1 MIKKER
7 IIKLT
12 QKLVREKSENPPG
25 NEYKAAM
32 IVKEE
37 MENIGLDV
45 SVYEFEKGRP
55 NIIGILKGNG
65 TSKKSLLLATHTD
78 VVPAG
83 DGWVHDPYS
92 ADLIKGKIYGRG
104 TSDCKGHVA
113 VCLEVAR
120 SIAEDKI
127 KLDGDLI
134 IAATVDEEKGSDKGI
149 KPLLE
154 KGILRPSG
162 AVAVDIGNFDVV
174 VAQKGL
180 MHTTIKIKGKEA
192 HGAYPEEGVN
202 AIEITAKIITDLKI
216 HKFNYRAHPL
226 FKEPTINIGTIK
238 GGDKVNMVAEHCEF
252 EADIRYLPGM
262 DKDNI
267 LKVIEEIIKKHSKE
281 YMITVDSQLDPY
293 EIKSEH
299 KIVEQLK
306 QAFKN
311 KGKSAKICGSS
322 GATVICEFK
331 KYDIPAIATGFGIDE
346 CMHAKDE
353 YVIVDDLVKGA
364 ESLEEFVMLSI
375 GK

>member
-7 IIKLT
+7 IVSLT
-12 QKLVREKSENPPG
+12 QNLVREKSENPPG

-32 IVKEE
+32 IVKKD
-37 MENIGLDV
+37 MEKIGLDV

-55 NIIGILKGNG
+55 NIIGILKGDG

-104 TSDCKGHVA
+104 TSDCKGHIA
-113 VCLEVAR
+113 VCLEVTR
-120 SIAEDKI
+120 SIAEEKRM
-127 KLDGDLI
+127 LEGDLI
-134 IAATVDEEKGSDKGI
+134 IAMTVDEENGNDKGI

-154 KGILRPSG
+154 KGILRPSH
-162 AVAVDIGNFDVV
+162 AVAIDLGGFDVV

-180 MHTTIKIKGKEA
+180 IQATIKIKGKEA
-192 HGAYPEEGVN
+192 HGTYPEEGVN
-202 AIEITAKIITDLKI
+202 AIEITAKIITDLKK
-216 HKFNYRAHPL
+216 HKFNYRAHPF

-238 GGDKVNMVAEHCEF
+238 GGKKVNMVAENCEF
-252 EADIRYLPGM
+252 ETDIRYLPGM

-267 LKVIEEIIKKHSKE
+267 LKAIKEIINKHSKE
-281 YMITVDSQLDPY
+281 YTITVDSQLDPY
-293 EIKSEH
+293 EIKSEDE
-299 KIVEQLK
+299 IIEQLK
-306 QAFKN
+306 QAFEN
-311 KGKSAKICGSS
+311 KGKTAKICGSS

-331 KYDIPAIATGFGIDE
+331 KYNIPAIATGFGIDK

-353 YVIVDDLVKGA
+353 YVVVDDLVKGA
-364 ESLEEFVMLSI
+364 EILEEFVMLSI

>member
-7 IIKLT
+7 IISLT
-12 QKLVREKSENPPG
+12 QKLIREKSENPPG
-25 NEYKAAM
+25 KEYKAAM
-32 IVKEE
+32 IVKKE

-55 NIIGILKGNG
+55 NIIGILKGDG

-83 DGWVHDPYS
+83 YDWVHDPYS
-92 ADLIKGKIYGRG
+92 AELIKGKIYGRG
-104 TSDCKGHVA
+104 ASDCKGHVA

-120 SIAEDKI
+120 SIAEDKRR
-127 KLDGDLI
+127 LEGDLI
-134 IAATVDEEKGSDKGI
+134 IAATVDEEKGNGKGM

-154 KGILRPSG
+154 KGILRPSS
-162 AVAVDIGNFDVV
+162 AVAVDIGSFDVV

-180 MHTTIKIKGKEA
+180 IHATIKIKGKEA
-192 HGAYPEEGVN
+192 HGAYPQEGIN
-202 AIEITAKIITDLKI
+202 AIEITAKIITDLKK
-216 HKFNYRAHPL
+216 HKFNYRAHPF

-262 DKDNI
+262 DKDKT
-267 LKVIEEIIKKHSKE
+267 LKTIENIIKKHSKE
-281 YMITVDSQLDPY
+281 YTITVDSQLDPY
-293 EIKSEH
+293 EIKSKE
-299 KIVEQLK
+299 KIIGQLK
-306 QAFKN
+306 EAFEN
-311 KGKSAKICGSS
+311 KGKHAKICGSS

-331 KYDIPAIATGFGIDE
+331 KYDIPAIATGFGIDK

-353 YVIVDDLVKGA
+353 YVVVDDLVKGA
-364 ESLEEFVMLSI
+364 DILEEFVMLSI

>member
-7 IIKLT
+7 IISLT

-25 NEYKAAM
+25 NEYKTAM
-32 IVKEE
+32 IVKTE
-37 MENIGLDV
+37 MEKIGLDV
-45 SVYEFEKGRP
+45 SVHEFEKERP

-83 DGWVHDPYS
+83 DGWTHDPYS

-120 SIAEDKI
+120 SIAEDKR
-127 KLDGDLI
+127 KLEGDLI
-134 IAATVDEEKGSDKGI
+134 IAATVNEENGNDKNMTS
-149 KPLLE
+149 LLE
-154 KGILRPSG
+154 KGILQPSG
-162 AVAVDIGNFDVV
+162 AVAVDIGGFDIVI
-174 VAQKGL
+174 AHKGL
-180 MHTTIKIKGKEA
+180 IHATIKIKGKEA

-202 AIEITAKIITDLKI
+202 AIEITAKIITDLKKY
-216 HKFNYRAHPL
+216 KFNHKPHPL

-238 GGDKVNMVAEHCEF
+238 GGDKVNMVAEHCKF

-267 LKVIEEIIKKHSKE
+267 LKAIEDIIRKHSKE
-281 YMITVDSQLDPY
+281 YTITVDSQLDPY
-293 EIKSEH
+293 EIKSKE

-306 QAFKN
+306 QAFEN
-311 KGKSAKICGSS
+311 KGKHAKICGSS

-331 KYDIPAIATGFGIDE
+331 KYDIPAIATGFGIDK

-364 ESLEEFVMLSI
+364 EVLEKFVILTLS
-375 GK
+375 

>member
-1 MIKKER
+1 
-7 IIKLT
+7 
-12 QKLVREKSENPPG
+12 
-25 NEYKAAM
+25 
-32 IVKEE
+32 
-37 MENIGLDV
+37 
-45 SVYEFEKGRP
+45 
-55 NIIGILKGNG
+55 
-65 TSKKSLLLATHTD
+65 
-78 VVPAG
+78 
-83 DGWVHDPYS
+83 
-92 ADLIKGKIYGRG
+92 
-104 TSDCKGHVA
+104 
-113 VCLEVAR
+113 
-120 SIAEDKI
+120 
-127 KLDGDLI
+127 
-134 IAATVDEEKGSDKGI
+134 
-149 KPLLE
+149 
-154 KGILRPSG
+154 
-162 AVAVDIGNFDVV
+162 
-174 VAQKGL
+174 
-180 MHTTIKIKGKEA
+180 
-192 HGAYPEEGVN
+192 
-202 AIEITAKIITDLKI
+202 
-216 HKFNYRAHPL
+216 
-226 FKEPTINIGTIK
+226 
-238 GGDKVNMVAEHCEF
+238 
-252 EADIRYLPGM
+252 M